1 MNIVDRGRVAV
12 AEEGTDRASLCFP
25 GVCAMLGGRWLVT
38 FRAAPTKDSVGAQRT
53 LLSSS
58 DDGGRSWSSPR
69 EPWRPPLVDGKPG
82 RFRAAHLTAL
92 GGERLLATLYW
103 VDASDPSL
111 PFFNEETEGLL
122 ESYLFQSLSR
132 DGGESWSVPT
142 RIDTR
147 PYTVPTPITGP
158 TLLLANG
165 DWALQF
171 ETNKTYYDTSTWH
184 HQSVLMFSADEGRSW
199 PETSCAA
206 ADPDARIFYW
216 DQRPAVLA
224 DGRVLDLF
232 WTFDRESA
240 RYLNIH
246 GRASGDHGRTWGE
259 LYDTE
264 VPGQP
269 APPVGLADGRIVMV
283 YVDRT
288 VGAQI
293 KARVSHDGGVTWPQE
308 GEIVLAGDD
317 FVQQTADKDSMQD
330 AWTEMGK
337 FSLGLP
343 ATAALGDD
351 RFLVVYYA
359 GPETD
364 LTHIEWALVQ
374 A

>member
-1 MNIVDRGRVAV
+1 MKVEAG
-12 AEEGTDRASLCFP
+12 P
-25 GVCAMLGGRWLVT
+25 KP
-38 FRAAPTKDSVGAQRT
+38 AAP
-53 LLSSS
+53 
-58 DDGGRSWSSPR
+58 
-69 EPWRPPLVDGKPG
+69 PPI
-82 RFRAAHLTAL
+82 R
-92 GGERLLATLYW
+92 
-103 VDASDPSL
+103 
-111 PFFNEETEGLL
+111 
-122 ESYLFQSLSR
+122 
-132 DGGESWSVPT
+132 
-142 RIDTR
+142 
-147 PYTVPTPITGP
+147 
-158 TLLLANG
+158 
-165 DWALQF
+165 
-171 ETNKTYYDTSTWH
+171 
-184 HQSVLMFSADEGRSW
+184 
-199 PETSCAA
+199 
-206 ADPDARIFYW
+206 PDARIFYW

-259 LYDTE
+259 LYDTG

-343 ATAALGDD
+343 ATAALGED